1 MWRDRLIRFLI
12 IVLVAGLVLG
22 LAKTLVKRQQDP
34 EVKSFQA
41 PIKKK
46 IEDWGEK
53 VLGVVVE
60 KLPKAPNLEEV
71 ELEGESAPENQ
82 EAQETEPIEEPV
94 KNIQTQTQVLIETI
108 KELPQDQIEAIKKQI
123 YKEFCEKLLSE

>member
-22 LAKTLVKRQQDP
+22 LARTLVKRQQDP
-34 EVKSFQA
+34 EAKSFQV

-46 IEDWGEK
+46 VEDWGEK
-53 VLGVVVE
+53 VLGTVVE

-71 ELEGESAPENQ
+71 EPEGESAPENQ
-82 EAQETEPIEEPV
+82 ETQETEPIEEPV
-94 KNIQTQTQVLIETI
+94 QNIQTQTQVLIETI